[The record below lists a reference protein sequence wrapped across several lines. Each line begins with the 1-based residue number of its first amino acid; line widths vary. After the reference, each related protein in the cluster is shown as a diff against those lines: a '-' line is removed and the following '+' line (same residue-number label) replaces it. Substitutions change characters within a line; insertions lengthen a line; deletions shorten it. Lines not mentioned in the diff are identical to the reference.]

1 LKIKVKKKE
10 EKEDIYTLIFVGWSY
25 ILWCSSLTRLS
36 LALFFSYH
44 QSFISLN
51 FNDKYCIWINLVLRI
66 KYIFLWWKP
75 TTHTIDEQFSFTLKN
90 LNWKFSPSL
99 AFNILTNFFY
109 IDISTKFQLS
119 LTMINLPRGDKMSR
133 PTPFKPAQKWSRVGQ
148 LRCLTQTSSMHL
160 VFNIRNS
167 SLFWYIKILMYLVYN
182 IV

>member
-109 IDISTKFQLS
+109 IDIGTKFQLIFLGVTKWAVPPRLS
-119 LTMINLPRGDKMSR
+119 PPKSGAGWANLGVWLKL
-133 PTPFKPAQKWSRVGQ
+133 QV
-148 LRCLTQTSSMHL
+148 C
-160 VFNIRNS
+160 I
-167 SLFWYIKILMYLVYN
+167 
-182 IV
+182 